1 MKLVTVTAPTEEPA
15 SLDDA
20 KAQVSIIDDT
30 SHDARLLRLIKAAR
44 LQAEAHTGMRAMTQ
58 TVRLELDTFPSSR
71 SDVGRWEAEM
81 ISVSRNEYRGFRS
94 HGAIDLGVYPVQS
107 ITSVQYDDTNG
118 VQQTL
123 ALNTDYYAD
132 ISGMVPRILPVD
144 SWPDT
149 KDGKPGCVRI
159 TMVVGHASADLVPE
173 DFSQAVLMRL
183 AELFDQTTES
193 VQGTSTAAASV
204 GFELL
209 LAPHRRMTV

>member
-1 MKLVTVTAPTEEPA
+1 MKLVTVTAPTEEPV

-44 LQAEAHTGMRAMTQ
+44 FQAESHTGMRALTQ
-58 TVRLELDTFPSSR
+58 TVRLELDTFP
-71 SDVGRWEAEM
+71 E
-81 ISVSRNEYRGFRS
+81 
-94 HGAIDLGVYPVQS
+94 GAIDLAVYPVAS
-107 ITSVQYDDTNG
+107 ISSVQYDDTNN

-123 ALNTDYYAD
+123 VINTGYYSD
-132 ISGMVPRILPVD
+132 ITGMTPRILPVD
-144 SWPDT
+144 SWPET
-149 KDGKPGCVRI
+149 KSGKPGAVRI
-159 TMVVGHASADLVPE
+159 IMVVGYNSADLVPE

-193 VQGTSTAAASV
+193 VQSMTAPASV

>member
-1 MKLVTVTAPTEEPA
+1 MKLVTVTAPTEEPV

-58 TVRLELDTFPSSR
+58 TVRLELDSFPGQVR
-71 SDVGRWEAEM
+71 SWQYAVAGWNQQRDAE
-81 ISVSRNEYRGFRS
+81 
-94 HGAIDLGVYPVQS
+94 IDLGVYPVQS
-107 ITSVQYDDTNG
+107 ITSIQYDDTNN

-123 ALNTDYYAD
+123 TAGTDFYAD
-132 ISGMVPRILPVD
+132 ISGLAPRILPVD

-149 KDGKPGCVRI
+149 RDGKPGAVRI
-159 TMVVGHASADLVPE
+159 TMVVGYASADLVPE
-173 DFSQAVLMRL
+173 DFSQAVLLRM

-193 VQGTSTAAASV
+193 VQGISNTAATL

-209 LAPHRRMTV
+209 LAPHRRMVV

>member
-1 MKLVTVTAPTEEPA
+1 MKLVTVTAPTEEPM

-44 LQAEAHTGMRAMTQ
+44 LQAEAHTGMRALTQ
-58 TVRLELDTFPSSR
+58 TVRLELDTFP
-71 SDVGRWEAEM
+71 A
-81 ISVSRNEYRGFRS
+81 
-94 HGAIDLGVYPVQS
+94 GAIDLVVYPVAS
-107 ITSVQYDDTNG
+107 ISSVQYDDTNN

-123 ALNTDYYAD
+123 VLNTDYYSD
-132 ISGMVPRILPVD
+132 ISGMTPRILPVD

-149 KDGKPGCVRI
+149 KDGKPGAVRI
-159 TMVVGHASADLVPE
+159 TMVVGYTSADLVPE
-173 DFSQAVLMRL
+173 DFSQAVLLRL

-193 VQGTSTAAASV
+193 VQGMMTAPASV

-209 LAPHRRMTV
+209 LAPHRRMVV

>member
-1 MKLVTVTAPTEEPA
+1 MKLVTVTAPTEEPV

-44 LQAEAHTGMRAMTQ
+44 LQAEAHTGMRALTQ
-58 TVRLELDTFPSSR
+58 TVRLELDTFP
-71 SDVGRWEAEM
+71 D
-81 ISVSRNEYRGFRS
+81 
-94 HGAIDLGVYPVQS
+94 GAIDLAVYPVAS
-107 ITSVQYDDTNG
+107 ISSVQYDDTNN

-123 ALNTDYYAD
+123 ALNAGYYSD
-132 ISGMVPRILPVD
+132 ITGMTPRLLPVD

-149 KDGKPGCVRI
+149 KDGKPGAVRI
-159 TMVVGHASADLVPE
+159 TMVAGYTSADLVPE

-183 AELFDQTTES
+183 AELFDQTMES
-193 VQGTSTAAASV
+193 VQGMMTAPASV

-209 LAPHRRMTV
+209 LAPHRRMVV

>member
-1 MKLVTVTAPTEEPA
+1 MKLVTVTAPTEEPV

-44 LQAEAHTGMRAMTQ
+44 LQAEAHTGMRALTQ
-58 TVRLELDTFPSSR
+58 TVRLELDTFPS
-71 SDVGRWEAEM
+71 GP
-81 ISVSRNEYRGFRS
+81 
-94 HGAIDLGVYPVQS
+94 IDLGVYPVQS
-107 ITSVQYDDTNG
+107 ITSVQYDDTNN

-123 ALNTDYYAD
+123 TANTHFYSD
-132 ISGMVPRILPVD
+132 ITGMVPRLLPVD

-149 KDGKPGCVRI
+149 KDGKPGAVRI
-159 TMVVGHASADLVPE
+159 TMVVGYASADLVQE
-173 DFSQAVLMRL
+173 DFSQAVLMRV

-193 VQGTSTAAASV
+193 VQGTMTAPASV

>member
-1 MKLVTVTAPTEEPA
+1 MKLVTVTAPTEEPV

-30 SHDARLLRLIKAAR
+30 SHDGRLLRLIKAAR
-44 LQAEAHTGMRAMTQ
+44 LQAEAHTGMRALTQ
-58 TVRLELDTFPSSR
+58 TVRLELDTFPGLR
-71 SDVGRWEAEM
+71 SCHNTAAYQQGSE
-81 ISVSRNEYRGFRS
+81 IN
-94 HGAIDLGVYPVQS
+94 LGVYPVAS
-107 ITSVQYDDTNG
+107 ITSIQYDDTDN

-123 ALNTDYYAD
+123 VLNTDYYAD
-132 ISGMVPRILPVD
+132 ISGMTPRILPVD

-149 KDGKPGCVRI
+149 MDGKPGAVRI
-159 TMVVGHASADLVPE
+159 TMLCGFTSAELVPE

-193 VQGTSTAAASV
+193 VQGMMTAPASV

-209 LAPHRRMTV
+209 LAPHRRMVV

>member
-1 MKLVTVTAPTEEPA
+1 MKLVTVTAPTEEPV

-44 LQAEAHTGMRAMTQ
+44 LQAEAHTGMRALTQ
-58 TVRLELDTFPSSR
+58 TVRLELDTFPT
-71 SDVGRWEAEM
+71 
-81 ISVSRNEYRGFRS
+81 
-94 HGAIDLGVYPVQS
+94 GAIDLAVYPVAS
-107 ITSVQYDDTNG
+107 ISSVQYDDTNN

-123 ALNTDYYAD
+123 VLNTNYYSD
-132 ISGMVPRILPVD
+132 ITGMTPRILPVD

-149 KDGKPGCVRI
+149 KDGKPGAVRI
-159 TMVVGHASADLVPE
+159 TMVCGYTSADLVPE

-193 VQGTSTAAASV
+193 VQGMMTAPASV

-209 LAPHRRMTV
+209 LAPHRRMVV

>member
-1 MKLVTVTAPTEEPA
+1 MKLVTVTAPTEEPVNL
-15 SLDDA
+15 SDA

-58 TVRLELDTFPSSR
+58 TVRLELDSFPGVTQVR
-71 SDVGRWEAEM
+71 SWQYAVAGWNQQRDAE
-81 ISVSRNEYRGFRS
+81 
-94 HGAIDLGVYPVQS
+94 IDLGVYPVQS
-107 ITSVQYDDTNG
+107 ITSVQYDDINN

-123 ALNTDYYAD
+123 TAGTDFYAD
-132 ISGMVPRILPVD
+132 IAGLAPRILPVD

-149 KDGKPGCVRI
+149 RDGKPGAVRI
-159 TMVVGHASADLVPE
+159 TMVVGYASADLVPE
-173 DFSQAVLMRL
+173 DFSQAVLLRM

-193 VQGTSTAAASV
+193 VQGISNTAATL

-209 LAPHRRMTV
+209 LAPHRRMVV